1 MQTEGTLMRGSR
13 RFTRT
18 ALATAAA
25 SVALGAPSQAAAADN
40 AVVHWNEFTAK
51 TVLADSKTAT
61 PSASSLYV
69 AIAQAAVYNASMA
82 IEGTFQPYRSSLQAP
97 AAASED
103 AAVAAAAYGVLSAY
117 FGDGAAADH
126 GGASQQASLDA
137 AYQESLAAI
146 PDGQSKDDGI
156 DLGRAAAAEMIA
168 LRTGDGR
175 FALVPEPP
183 DGDAPGEWRRTA
195 GPASVTPW
203 TAQVRPFTANSPDQF
218 RTEGPNAVTSADY
231 AAQLDETR
239 RYGAKTGSA
248 RSPEQTEIARF
259 WTENTLGQYNRA
271 LRGLANTR
279 GLSTGQSARLFAM
292 TALTGADGMI
302 TCWNNKFHYLA
313 WRPVTAIRE
322 ADTDGNPATTADP
335 TWEPLSTT
343 ANHPEYTSGHACL
356 TGAVTRALGAFL
368 GTDSIDLTMDSTATG
383 TNVHRFATVNALR
396 REVENAR
403 IYGGDHFRKGG
414 SDGTQ
419 AGDHVAKW
427 ALKRYFQRG

>member
-1 MQTEGTLMRGSR
+1 MRGSK
-13 RFTRT
+13 RFRRT
-18 ALATAAA
+18 ALATAISIVAVAA
-25 SVALGAPSQAAAADN
+25 PNQAAASDN
-40 AVVHWNEFTAK
+40 AVVHWNEVTAK

-69 AIAQAAVYNASMA
+69 AIAQAAVYNATMA
-82 IEGTFQPYRSSLQAP
+82 IERTYQPYRSSLSAP
-97 AAASED
+97 AGASED
-103 AAVAAAAYGVLSAY
+103 AAIAAAAHDVLSAY

-126 GGASQQASLDA
+126 GGTSQQASIDA
-137 AYQESLAAI
+137 AYQASLAEI
-146 PDGQSKDDGI
+146 PDGQPKSDGVSV
-156 DLGRAAAAEMIA
+156 GQAAAAEMIA
-168 LRTGDGR
+168 LRIGDGR
-175 FALVPEPP
+175 FAVVAEPP

-203 TAQVRPFTANSPDQF
+203 TAQVRPFVVTSPDQF
-218 RTEGPNAVTSADY
+218 RTAGPNPLGSKDY
-231 AAQLDETR
+231 AAQLNETR

-271 LRGLANTR
+271 LRGLANGR
-279 GLSTGQSARLFAM
+279 GLSTGESARLFAM

-313 WRPVTAIRE
+313 WRPITAIRE

-356 TGAVTRALGAFL
+356 TGAITRALQAFL
-368 GTDSIDLTMDSTATG
+368 GTEAIDLTMDSTATG
-383 TNVHRFATVNALR
+383 TMVHHFATVDALR
-396 REVENAR
+396 SEVTNAR
-403 IYGGDHFRKGG
+403 IYGGDHFRLGG
-414 SDGTQ
+414 TDGTH

-427 ALKRYFQRG
+427 AVKRYFLRR